1 MHRRVLYCIHC
12 NTREPSYYRLF
23 KYLLR
28 LYAILSIYP
37 AIKLSMQTGNEWEN
51 GKPVAI

>member
-1 MHRRVLYCIHC
+1 LGPGGLFCG
-12 NTREPSYYRLF
+12 TGEPSYYRLF
-23 KYLLR
+23 KYLSR

-51 GKPVAI
+51 GK